1 VELIRISTHPPT
13 FNWTDGSSLEP
24 SPSVIHLVEGRP
36 ATLSCTT
43 IGGYPRPRLQL
54 LVDDRAEPATP
65 GTAMSTA
72 SAAALRRD
80 SGERGLRTVA
90 LASWRWTVNYRARPG
105 DDGAPLKCLASVP
118 GLTAVVSSVQLKVD
132 CKGACTHSEHI
143 FTLCGG
149 YKFDST
155 VIQLPFDSH
164 STAFRLRYDLS
175 TTYYRTPICVWAA
188 A

>member
-1 VELIRISTHPPT
+1 M

-36 ATLSCTT
+36 ATLSCTAV
-43 IGGYPRPRLQL
+43 GGYPRPRLQL

-143 FTLCGG
+143 C
-149 YKFDST
+149 
-155 VIQLPFDSH
+155 LPHAVVTNSI
-164 STAFRLRYDLS
+164 RLRFSRRS
-175 TTYYRTPICVWAA
+175 TLIRLHFDCVTTSRRPTIARLCVCGLLHSGLNK
-188 A
+188 